1 MKMTIGREEKC
12 DYTIEDR
19 SVSGH
24 HADLILESKKK
35 FFLVDSNST
44 NGTFINGKRISKH
57 ELLKTDKVML
67 GKLELNADE
76 IISQLELNYKRTKTD
91 FSEEYNEMLVDFE
104 EYQKKKDKIMDPSK
118 VTKFVKIG
126 FGILFLVVILW
137 IVSKSVKDISLEQIR
152 NLFFIG
158 LGLISIF
165 GLFFTKSPGKKSEL
179 LGLLKL
185 EYEDKLVCPKCRSK
199 FINENISYWRGK
211 NTCKNTKCDAK
222 FK

>member
-1 MKMTIGREEKC
+1 
-12 DYTIEDR
+12 
-19 SVSGH
+19 
-24 HADLILESKKK
+24 
-35 FFLVDSNST
+35 
-44 NGTFINGKRISKH
+44 
-57 ELLKTDKVML
+57 
-67 GKLELNADE
+67 
-76 IISQLELNYKRTKTD
+76 
-91 FSEEYNEMLVDFE
+91 
-104 EYQKKKDKIMDPSK
+104 MDPSK